1 MRRIQRRFEEEEEDL
16 RMRERFLGLRNLG
29 FELEDKAKENEV
41 KVLALK
47 LREYKS
53 QHFDVS
59 IAR

>member
-1 MRRIQRRFEEEEEDL
+1 MRRTQRRFEEEEEL
-16 RMRERFLGLRNLG
+16 RMRERVLGLRNLG

-41 KVLALK
+41 KVQALK
-47 LREYKS
+47 LRECKS

>member
-1 MRRIQRRFEEEEEDL
+1 M
-16 RMRERFLGLRNLG
+16 RNLG

-53 QHFDVS
+53 QHFDVN